1 MPYHIDD
8 LGPYMGTRVNTWS
21 TAGSYS
27 FNFRA
32 TSPGDCSDNFSV
44 QLYVGSNPCGSTSLS
59 AKTLTDQTI
68 YLDNGAAHTYNVG
81 YFTDTAGVS
90 AGDQDLCGNRAFAF
104 SHSPS
109 GGTLVTNNGQNKF
122 DIEANSPTFN
132 IGTYSVTVTVSL
144 VNDSS
149 VSRVF
154 SFNVDVR
161 DPCEIAEV
169 TFS

>member
-1 MPYHIDD
+1 M
-8 LGPYMGTRVNTWS
+8 
-21 TAGSYS
+21 
-27 FNFRA
+27 
-32 TSPGDCSDNFSV
+32 
-44 QLYVGSNPCGSTSLS
+44 
-59 AKTLTDQTI
+59 
-68 YLDNGAAHTYNVG
+68 
-81 YFTDTAGVS
+81 
-90 AGDQDLCGNRAFAF
+90 
-104 SHSPS
+104 
-109 GGTLVTNNGQNKF
+109 TNNGQNKF